1 MRKRFQLFFLLAF
14 VAALSPLATTVRAQS
29 DPSEL
34 SLAGRWAE
42 GPSPT
47 VAHDDGV
54 TYVASG
60 AYLKIVDFSNPE
72 TPVERGRLLFDR
84 PLQVI
89 ATNPENTDLY
99 VSTGNGTIHIVD
111 AADAENPR
119 LWRSIDGG
127 SNVNNIDVAAD
138 GYSMFVAADGG
149 LFRYTRLPEPSLI
162 VSEGSFTPGDA
173 THDVDVQGSYAYV
186 ATQND
191 QLRVIDIS
199 NPGNFRAVGSV
210 SNGDPAYDLLVSGD
224 YAYVARDP
232 DADNE
237 GLYVFD
243 ISTPS
248 APRQVAF
255 FADAFGTPIVDMTFT
270 GGFIFAALRGN
281 EWRSIDVRTPTSPET
296 NGPVLEIGGN
306 ARAIAFRSPFVFVAT
321 GSDGLRVYDLGNDI
335 SNLLAN
341 VYAPFGR
348 STDVAVVGEYAYVAN
363 GETGLRIVDVSEP
376 ESPREIG
383 TFDTAEKVQDIAIE
397 DAHAYVVTGERFGDS
412 GQAGLRVLDVSQ
424 PASPTQVSSFT
435 FNGFAYAIDVSD
447 DYAYVVDRSDGSLDP
462 DLRVVSLA
470 EPSSPEQVGT
480 AGFPRRLPSD
490 VAVEGNVAYLT
501 ITGDGGGV
509 LPMDVSTPSNP
520 DYASGLL
527 PTGYASVPCIAA
539 DGDLVYTCTGSTLGV
554 VNVSD
559 PSDLQRIGSV
569 DMGSSITDIALR
581 DDFVYGTTTGDG
593 VRVVDVLE
601 PSDPREAA
609 FYDTGARARDVAVTS
624 DRVYV
629 ADGSDGL
636 YLLGNDVAN
645 RPVTPAAPTGLT
657 ATAGDGQITLSW
669 TGNDERDLR
678 GYNIYRSTSSFID
691 TVSAT
696 KVNPALFVGS
706 TTYTDQDLA
715 GGGTYHY
722 RLTAVDEDGNE
733 SALSTSASVFL
744 EPATVSYN
752 LTQTFGDPSDESN
765 YRLVAL
771 PGDGSVPVSSTLDG
785 EAGDAW
791 RVFWDNG
798 QSGSKDNYLIEHDGS
813 DRFQFA
819 PGRGFWMLSENAWQ
833 SSGEVETVSLDE
845 DGTYP
850 IDLHDGWNIVSNPF
864 GTDVDWSTV
873 QEANGVT
880 QTLWRWNGSY
890 QEASSFASA
899 QTGRAYY
906 FFNEQGLDELTL
918 PYPTGADTDASAT
931 ESVQAQG
938 QGAKAPPSLALRATA
953 EGDSL
958 ASGVTVGRAENAEDG
973 FDARDQYA
981 PPGAFADT
989 RLHLAAP
996 FEAES
1001 GHDRLAAEYRPAG
1014 SEGQRFEVVLQTDET
1029 ASPVT
1034 LRAEGAKDAFD
1045 GQAVALV
1052 NRRTAQRY
1060 DLRERSSVRV
1070 QPETDT
1076 TRFSLLVGPPS
1087 FVEREARRI
1096 APQEAKLL
1104 GSYPNPFRTRTTIAY
1119 AVPEPSRVRLLVYN
1133 LLGRRV
1139 RTLVDDRQQPGRK
1152 QARFEGRGLSSGV
1165 YVYRLE
1171 IGDYRAT
1178 GKVVLVR

>member
-1 MRKRFQLFFLLAF
+1 MRKRPRLFFFFAL
-14 VAALSPLATTVRAQS
+14 VATLSVLATTVRAQS

-60 AYLKIVDFSNPE
+60 AYLKIVDFSNPDAPFE
-72 TPVERGRLLFDR
+72 QGRLLFSR
-84 PLQVI
+84 PLEVI
-89 ATNPENTDLY
+89 ATNPESAMLY
-99 VSTGNGTIHIVD
+99 VSTGDGTIQIVN
-111 AADAENPR
+111 ATDAENPR
-119 LWRSIDGG
+119 LQRSIDVG
-127 SNVNNIDVAAD
+127 SNVNSIDVAAD

-149 LFRYTRLPEPSLI
+149 LFRYERLPEPSLI
-162 VSEGSFTPGDA
+162 RQEGSFTPGDA
-173 THDVDVQGSYAYV
+173 AYDVDVDGGYAYV
-186 ATQND
+186 AAEND
-191 QLRVIDIS
+191 VLRVIDIS

-255 FADAFGTPIVDMTFT
+255 FGTPIVDMTFT

-435 FNGFAYAIDVSD
+435 FSGFAYAIDVSD

-470 EPSSPEQVGT
+470 EPSSPEQVGK

-520 DYASGLL
+520 DYAGGLL
-527 PTGYASVPCIAA
+527 PTGRASVTCIAA
-539 DGDLVYTCTGSTLGV
+539 DGDLVYTCTGSTMGV

-593 VRVVDVLE
+593 VRVTTSKVTY
-601 PSDPREAA
+601 EAA
-609 FYDTGARARDVAVTS
+609 KLVV
-624 DRVYV
+624 
-629 ADGSDGL
+629 
-636 YLLGNDVAN
+636 
-645 RPVTPAAPTGLT
+645 
-657 ATAGDGQITLSW
+657 TAGAWAGTLLP
-669 TGNDERDLR
+669 DLK
-678 GYNIYRSTSSFID
+678 RSLTPKRQVLGWFQPTD
-691 TVSAT
+691 
-696 KVNPALFVGS
+696 PGLF
-706 TTYTDQDLA
+706 
-715 GGGTYHY
+715 
-722 RLTAVDEDGNE
+722 
-733 SALSTSASVFL
+733 
-744 EPATVSYN
+744 
-752 LTQTFGDPSDESN
+752 DPS
-765 YRLVAL
+765 RF
-771 PGDGSVPVSSTLDG
+771 PV
-785 EAGDAW
+785 
-791 RVFWDNG
+791 
-798 QSGSKDNYLIEHDGS
+798 
-813 DRFQFA
+813 
-819 PGRGFWMLSENAWQ
+819 
-833 SSGEVETVSLDE
+833 
-845 DGTYP
+845 
-850 IDLHDGWNIVSNPF
+850 
-864 GTDVDWSTV
+864 
-873 QEANGVT
+873 
-880 QTLWRWNGSY
+880 
-890 QEASSFASA
+890 
-899 QTGRAYY
+899 
-906 FFNEQGLDELTL
+906 
-918 PYPTGADTDASAT
+918 
-931 ESVQAQG
+931 
-938 QGAKAPPSLALRATA
+938 
-953 EGDSL
+953 
-958 ASGVTVGRAENAEDG
+958 
-973 FDARDQYA
+973 
-981 PPGAFADT
+981 
-989 RLHLAAP
+989 
-996 FEAES
+996 
-1001 GHDRLAAEYRPAG
+1001 
-1014 SEGQRFEVVLQTDET
+1014 
-1029 ASPVT
+1029 
-1034 LRAEGAKDAFD
+1034 
-1045 GQAVALV
+1045 
-1052 NRRTAQRY
+1052 
-1060 DLRERSSVRV
+1060 
-1070 QPETDT
+1070 
-1076 TRFSLLVGPPS
+1076 
-1087 FVEREARRI
+1087 FVH
-1096 APQEAKLL
+1096 
-1104 GSYPNPFRTRTTIAY
+1104 
-1119 AVPEPSRVRLLVYN
+1119 
-1133 LLGRRV
+1133 
-1139 RTLVDDRQQPGRK
+1139 
-1152 QARFEGRGLSSGV
+1152 
-1165 YVYRLE
+1165 
-1171 IGDYRAT
+1171 
-1178 GKVVLVR
+1178 